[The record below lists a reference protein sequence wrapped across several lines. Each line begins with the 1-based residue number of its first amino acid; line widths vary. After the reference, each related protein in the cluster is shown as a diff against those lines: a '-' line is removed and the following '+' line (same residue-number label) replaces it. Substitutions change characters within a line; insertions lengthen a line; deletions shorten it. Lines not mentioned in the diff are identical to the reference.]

1 MEKINMLY
9 IDDEINPIISKC
21 LSLYTQEGIEKNYD
35 EVKFDPQK
43 GYENLIRDRRV
54 NSANVIFV
62 DSRLFQNRTASNGK
76 YIGEQ
81 FKLILK
87 KVFPYIEV
95 IVITQND
102 IPEEFTSTIK
112 KYDPK
117 TYKSVDEYYEKVIK
131 KQIDAAIKRICEYRA
146 IVSDI
151 PEDTENSYI
160 IDKINNSLEGMDTY
174 DELKKEDIDKIVD
187 LFKALQESLDGGL

>member
-1 MEKINMLY
+1 MEKINLLY
-9 IDDEINPIISKC
+9 IDDDINPIISKC
-21 LSLYTQEGIEKNYD
+21 LSLYTEEDIEVYYD

-43 GYENLIRDRRV
+43 GYESLIRDRRV

-62 DSRLFQNRTASNGK
+62 DSRLFQNRTASNRK
-76 YIGEQ
+76 YTGEQ

-102 IPEEFTSTIK
+102 IPEEYTSTIK

-117 TYKSVDEYYEKVIK
+117 NDKSVEEYYDK
-131 KQIDAAIKRICEYRA
+131 KLKPQIEEAIKRICEYRA

-151 PEDTENSYI
+151 QEDTDNSYI
-160 IDKINNSLEGMDTY
+160 IDKINNSLDGMDTY
-174 DELKKEDIDKIVD
+174 DELKKEDIDKIVG
-187 LFKALQESLDGGL
+187 LFKELQESLDGGL

>member
-1 MEKINMLY
+1 MEKINLLY

-21 LSLYTQEGIEKNYD
+21 LSLYTEEDIEVYYD

-43 GYENLIRDRRV
+43 GYESLIRDRRV

-76 YIGEQ
+76 YTGEQ

-117 TYKSVDEYYEKVIK
+117 TDKSVEEYYDKVLK
-131 KQIDAAIKRICEYRA
+131 KPIDEAIKRILEYRA

-151 PEDTENSYI
+151 QEDTDNSYI
-160 IDKINNSLEGMDTY
+160 IDKINNSLDGMDTY

-187 LFKALQESLDGGL
+187 LFKELQESLDGGL

>member
-1 MEKINMLY
+1 MEKINLLY

-21 LSLYTQEGIEKNYD
+21 LSLYTEEDIEVYYD

-43 GYENLIRDRRV
+43 GYESLIRDRRV

-76 YIGEQ
+76 YTGEQ

-117 TYKSVDEYYEKVIK
+117 TDKSVEEYYDKVLK
-131 KQIDAAIKRICEYRA
+131 KPIDEAIKRIREYRA

-151 PEDTENSYI
+151 QEDTDNSYI
-160 IDKINNSLEGMDTY
+160 IDKINNSLDGMDTY

-187 LFKALQESLDGGL
+187 LFKELQESLDGGL